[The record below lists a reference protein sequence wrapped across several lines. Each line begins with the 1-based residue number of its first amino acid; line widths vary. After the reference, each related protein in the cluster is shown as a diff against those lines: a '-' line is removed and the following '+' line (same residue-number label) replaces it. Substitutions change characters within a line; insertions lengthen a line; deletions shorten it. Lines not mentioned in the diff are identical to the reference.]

1 MRYLKTNTATIVTVG
16 PFFDKTDGVTLE
28 TALTITNERISA
40 TVDLNNGSAPTLV
53 LDNVVGATSATDN
66 DLNYIAL
73 NDAGLMQLELSAV
86 NTNYLG
92 RFFLV
97 ITDAANHVPVF
108 HEFEII
114 SAQMWDAMFGTGNLN
129 ADVVNW
135 KGAAAPAMT
144 GDAFARLGAP
154 AGASVSADVAAVKA
168 DTAAILVDTGTT
180 LDAALAVVD
189 ANVDAILVDTG
200 TTLDAAVAAVKADT
214 AAILIDT
221 NATLDAKIDA
231 ILMDTGT
238 TLDNALAAIK
248 AETVL
253 IVADTNELQLDW
265 MNTGRLDTILDTAAT
280 CPTAAAIA
288 DAVWDEAAAGHVAA
302 GSTGEKLNAA
312 ATAGDP
318 WSTALPGTYG
328 AGTAGKMI
336 SDIKTE
342 VDAVLVDTGTTLD
355 GKLSPLTLAA
365 ISDTVWDE
373 PIADHGSIGTTGKEL
388 SDAAAAGSPPTAAQI
403 ADAVWD
409 EAAIDH
415 TTTGS
420 FGAVVAAAFAAAFPT
435 TTAIAAAVWAKIIT
449 GAVSAEV
456 ALANLYNGF
465 SAYSEAGAGP
475 GGIATTIT
483 VNVGGVP
490 ADGVEVWASTD
501 IAGANVIAG
510 TLITDA
516 FGHAVFMLDAGTY
529 YLWKQKAAINFT
541 NPETI
546 VVS

>member
-154 AGASVSADVAAVKA
+154 AGASVSAD
-168 DTAAILVDTGTT
+168 
-180 LDAALAVVD
+180 
-189 ANVDAILVDTG
+189 
-200 TTLDAAVAAVKADT
+200 VAAVKADT